1 MKMGPGIFWGIILIV
16 LGTSILFKVLFGI
29 SMFRVI
35 IAVLFILVGVRM
47 LIGRPAWTKKGTQ
60 IDDNT
65 TMFGERVVQVDNL
78 ENTEY
83 NTIFGKSVYDLRNLE
98 DFDSLPEKVEFNAI
112 FGQSEIL
119 LPKKLH
125 VKIKADAVFA
135 SVVMPNG
142 NTAAF
147 STSKYESTPDSAS
160 NSQVLD
166 LEAHAVFGNIN
177 IKQ

>member
-1 MKMGPGIFWGIILIV
+1 MKMGPGIFWGVILIV
-16 LGTSILFKVLFGI
+16 LGISILFKVLFGI

-47 LIGRPAWTKKGTQ
+47 LIGRPAWTKKGAQ

-65 TMFGERVVQVDNL
+65 IMFGERVVQVDNL

-83 NTIFGKSVYDLRNLE
+83 NTIFGKSVYDLRNLQ
-98 DFDSLPEKVEFNAI
+98 DFNNLPEKVEFNAI
-112 FGQSEIL
+112 FGQSEIY
-119 LPKKLH
+119 LPKNLY

-147 STSKYESTPDSAS
+147 STSNFESKPDS
-160 NSQVLD
+160 VLNNEPLQ
-166 LEAHAVFGNIN
+166 LEAHAVFGNIT